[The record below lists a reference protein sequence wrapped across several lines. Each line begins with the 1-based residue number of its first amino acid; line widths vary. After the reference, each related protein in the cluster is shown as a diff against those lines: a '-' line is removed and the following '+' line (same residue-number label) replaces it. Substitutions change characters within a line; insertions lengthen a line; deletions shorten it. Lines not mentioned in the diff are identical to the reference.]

1 MALNDAGKAK
11 ALNGLAIDFAKIH
24 TEDPTA
30 TGTVGEVA
38 GGSYAGQTITWT
50 PATDGNLDSSN
61 QPLFDIPAGTTVS
74 HYSLWSGGDGGTCL
88 GFGALSASEAFTG
101 AGQYRLTD
109 ADINLT

>member
-11 ALNGLAIDFAKIH
+11 ALNGLGIDFAKIH
-24 TEDPTA
+24 TADPTA
-30 TGTVGEVA
+30 AGTAAEVT

-50 PATDGNLDSSN
+50 TATNGNLDSSN

-74 HYSLWSGGDGGTCL
+74 HYSLWSGGTGGTCL
-88 GFGALSASEAFTG
+88 AFGTLSASESFTG